1 MKFQACSWEAR
12 DVEDDY
18 TISIFGRC
26 KDGKSA
32 CVTTTFRPYF
42 FVKLPPRA
50 SEDSAK
56 RIFDDIKKESPFIQN
71 YEILRSKDLWG
82 FQNNEKSF
90 YMKLNFKTHAQ
101 MKMCDRK
108 LQRPLGD
115 DTRPLKVYESNVDP
129 FLRFMHRSGISSTG
143 WLETGDQCTRN
154 HIARVDIDL
163 FCSDWRTLKPDTTQG
178 NAPFVVASFDIE
190 TYSSTGEFPDADV
203 RGDEM
208 FQIGITLKRLGET
221 VIYNHTCLCYKQ
233 TGDVPGANIV
243 CYTTERELIEGF
255 AEFIKKH
262 DVDIMTGWNIF
273 GFDLEYIFKRAALNR
288 CSSNFY
294 DIGKLRGVQCDMV
307 YKNLSSSALGDNM
320 LKLLPMNGRF
330 IFDLFHEVKREKKL
344 DSYKLDSVAE
354 IYLGDNKLDMPPKE
368 MFASFACGD
377 PTRLAKVAE
386 YCVKDTVLPHRLI
399 DKLCTLLNLIE
410 MAKATWV
417 PLHFLVERG
426 QQIKV
431 FSQLTRKAREMGFMV
446 PTIRYGKMP
455 SDGYV
460 GATVLDAQKGAYYR
474 PITALDFASLYPSI
488 MRAHNLC
495 YSTLVMDPRYDNL
508 PGVEY
513 ESFEIPVPDK
523 GLVTYKFAQN
533 VPALLPAILKELSDY
548 RSQAKN
554 DMKAFPEH
562 FDVFNGKQL
571 AYKISSNS
579 VYGFT
584 GAMKGILPCVPI
596 ASTVTTRG
604 RQMIEETK
612 THVESHFPGAH
623 VRYGDTDSVMVEF
636 DTTGMSVED
645 ALEHSWKL
653 GEAAAAQCTKLFKK
667 PNDLELEKVYYPY
680 FLYSKKRYAAKVWT
694 KGKDNKMK
702 MDYIDI
708 KGLQVVRRDGIKFT
722 RDTCKELFDVILE
735 SNNPEEAK
743 QLAVQRATELID
755 GRVPMEK
762 LILSQK
768 LAGSYKG
775 MAKGDGYE
783 NVHMAHAQVVSKMK
797 SREPGSEPQ
806 SGDRVP
812 YVIVETSDSKARM
825 FEKSEDPVYAR
836 DQKVP
841 LDYQY
846 YFTNKFMKPV
856 CDILEPLVDDPKQEI
871 FGGLLPKKTK
881 LPKGQKTM
889 LECFAAYKNN

>member
-1 MKFQACSWEAR
+1 MKFQACSWESR
-12 DVEDDY
+12 DVEEDY
-18 TISIFGRC
+18 LISIFGRC
-26 KDGKSA
+26 EDGKSV
-32 CVTTTFRPYF
+32 CVTTIFRPYF
-42 FVKLPPRA
+42 FVKMPA
-50 SEDSAK
+50 NATEDSA
-56 RIFDDIKKESPFIQN
+56 RRTFNDIKKESPFVQN
-71 YEILRSKDLWG
+71 YEILGSKDLWG
-82 FQNNEKSF
+82 FQNNEKF
-90 YMKLNFKTHAQ
+90 CFMKLNFKSLSH

-108 LQRPLGD
+108 LQKPVGD
-115 DTRPLKVYESNVDP
+115 DVYPLKVYESNVDP

-143 WLETGDQCTRN
+143 WLETGSRCTRN
-154 HIARVDIDL
+154 NIARVDIDL
-163 FCSDWRTLKPDTTQG
+163 FCRDWKTLKPDTTKG

-203 RGDEM
+203 VGDEM
-208 FQIGITLKRLGET
+208 FQIGITLKRLGEND
-221 VIYNHTCLCYKQ
+221 IYNHTCLCYKQ
-233 TGDVPGANIV
+233 TDDVEGASIV
-243 CYTTERELIEGF
+243 CYKTERELLNGF
-255 AEFIKKH
+255 SEFIKTH

-273 GFDLEYIFKRAALNR
+273 GFDLEYIFKRAALNL
-288 CSSNFY
+288 CLPSFY
-294 DIGKLRGVQCDMV
+294 DIGKLKGVHSDMV

-320 LKLLPMNGRF
+320 LKLFPMNGRF

-354 IYLGDNKLDMPPKE
+354 IYLGDNKIDMSPKE
-368 MFASFACGD
+368 MFASFASND
-377 PTRLAKVAE
+377 PSRLGKVAE
-386 YCVKDTVLPHRLI
+386 YCVKDTVLPHKLV

-446 PTIRYGKMP
+446 PTIRYGKIP

-495 YSTLVMDPRYDNL
+495 YSTLVMDPKYDNL

-513 ESFEIPVPDK
+513 ESFQIPVPEK

-548 RSQAKN
+548 RSQAKK
-554 DMKAFPEH
+554 DMRAFPEH
-562 FDVFNGKQL
+562 YDVFNGKQL

-604 RQMIEETK
+604 RQMIEDTK
-612 THVESHFPGAH
+612 AYVEKNFPGAH

-653 GEAAAAQCTKLFKK
+653 GEQAAEQCTKLFKK

-680 FLYSKKRYAAKVWT
+680 FLYSKKRYAAKLWT
-694 KGKDNKMK
+694 KGKDDKMH
-702 MDYIDI
+702 MDCIDI

-735 SNNPEEAK
+735 SNNPEAAK

-755 GRVPMEK
+755 GRVPMEQ
-762 LILSQK
+762 LVLSQK

-775 MAKGDGYE
+775 MEKGDGYGKV
-783 NVHMAHAQVVSKMK
+783 NMAHAQVVAKMRK
-797 SREPGSEPQ
+797 REPGSEPQ

-812 YVIVETSDSKARM
+812 YVIVETRDLKAKM

-836 DQKVP
+836 DHKVP
-841 LDYQY
+841 LDYHY

-856 CDILEPLVDDPKQEI
+856 CDILEPLVDDPKNEI
-871 FGGLLPKKTK
+871 FGGVLPKKK

-889 LECFAAYKNN
+889 LDCFAAYKNK